1 MMPTQPKPVIALF
14 PFQIRHLHSFTAN
27 TGLKFRQIR
36 QYLARPFAFILFGTL
51 LLAGCSGPSGPRNNN
66 LAQQRIVIDSGKRT
80 ELVMTAM
87 SLLNTH
93 YRYGGSSPE
102 EGFDCSGLVAYV
114 VDSVANERL
123 PHNTAS
129 LAQISRPV
137 HKDKLK
143 AGDLVFFNTLNKP
156 NSHVGIYLGDGL
168 FINAPSSGG
177 QVRIDALGS
186 RYFAQ
191 RFDGARTFFS
201 Q

>member
-1 MMPTQPKPVIALF
+1 MMLLQTTHAVAQRPGIIQRLAAAACRVV
-14 PFQIRHLHSFTAN
+14 Q
-27 TGLKFRQIR
+27 LKFRQNIF
-36 QYLARPFAFILFGTL
+36 QPFALIFLGM
-51 LLAGCSGPSGPRNNN
+51 LLAGCASPGPQRNNAA
-66 LAQQRIVIDSGKRT
+66 LQKIVIDPGQRT

-87 SLLNTH
+87 SLLNTR

-114 VDSVANERL
+114 VDSVANKRL

-129 LAQISRPV
+129 LAQISHPV
-137 HKDKLK
+137 HKDELE
-143 AGDLVFFNTLNKP
+143 AGDLVFFNTLDKP
-156 NSHVGIYLGDGL
+156 NSHVGIYVGDGL

-177 QVRIDALGS
+177 RVRIDSLGS

-191 RFDGARTFFS
+191 RFDGARSFFS

>member
-1 MMPTQPKPVIALF
+1 MPPNLILASNV
-14 PFQIRHLHSFTAN
+14 TAY
-27 TGLKFRQIR
+27 F
-36 QYLARPFAFILFGTL
+36 ARPFIFILFGVL
-51 LLAGCSGPSGPRNNN
+51 LLAGCAGPSGPRSGN
-66 LAQQRIVIDSGKRT
+66 LTQQNIVIDSAKRT

-87 SLLNTH
+87 SLLNTR
-93 YRYGGSSPE
+93 YRYGGSTPE

-114 VDSVANERL
+114 VDSVANQNL

-137 HKDKLK
+137 HKSNLK

-177 QVRIDALGS
+177 RVRIDALGS